1 MQTLDPIQLRKEFV
15 LRANNRIRREQGH
28 EQHKDRDKRQRR
40 KDKEAQDEFDDL
52 IQVAVL
58 ATTEHVVQLQNRLD
72 DYERQAVE
80 RILMLQQQRDQKLAE
95 RETLLE
101 AAHTLPDGTRVFKT
115 EDNQK
120 VFDEHGT
127 EIGADILSP
136 DQIGDDRPKWDQFSD
151 IEGDIETIDDALAE
165 TITFQEKIEELRNQS
180 EGEGLTRD
188 EMDALEQKLDDIV
201 PESFREEAELTSDPV
216 LPKITL
222 STADH
227 SQGSH
232 DLDDLGALL
241 PPKGM

>member
-58 ATTEHVVQLQNRLD
+58 ATTEHVAQFQNRLD

-95 RETLLE
+95 RESLLE
-101 AAHTLPDGTRVFKT
+101 AAHTLPGGTRVFKT

-151 IEGDIETIDDALAE
+151 VEGDIQDIDEALAE
-165 TITFQEKIEELRNQS
+165 AITFQEKIEALRSRSEANELTQ
-180 EGEGLTRD
+180 D
-188 EMDALEQKLDDIV
+188 ELDALEQELDDIV
-201 PESFREEAELTSDPV
+201 PDSFEHENAASEQDATHTQTEVGLGDVRDQGYPKTIK
-216 LPKITL
+216 LPGQL
-222 STADH
+222 
-227 SQGSH
+227 
-232 DLDDLGALL
+232 
-241 PPKGM
+241 